1 MKASVI
7 LRNNKKKSFP
17 RKFYSNFFKQ
27 TNYFKQTKLSKILK
41 RIPIIFS
48 HVDILV
54 LQIIIADKLR

>member
-7 LRNNKKKSFP
+7 LRNNEKKSFP
-17 RKFYSNFFKQ
+17 RKFYSKFFKQ

-54 LQIIIADKLR
+54 LQIIIADNLR